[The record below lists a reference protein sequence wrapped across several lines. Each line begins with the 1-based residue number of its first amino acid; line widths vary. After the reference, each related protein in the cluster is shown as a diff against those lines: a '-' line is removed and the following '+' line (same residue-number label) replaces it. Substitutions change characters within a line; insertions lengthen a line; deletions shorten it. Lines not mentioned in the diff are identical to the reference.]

1 MSETLEEPAVWFPA
15 VRAHSGADVFTER
28 LCAGLNAHGIHAEI
42 TWLPLRAEFAPW
54 SVAVPS
60 PPAWATVVH
69 VNSWLHPRFLPRDR
83 PIVSTLHSCVHD
95 PQLRPYKSLS
105 KALYHIIWIRRI
117 EAANLRCAAHVVAV
131 SRYTAQAA
139 QAAFGRQGIEV
150 IYNGVDTDFFSP
162 VARNQPHQ
170 PFRLL
175 YVGNWNPLKGV
186 DLFCPILQTL
196 GEDFEL
202 LYTADRN
209 GAHTPYALPANCQ
222 CIGRLNARD
231 LVQAYQNADALLV
244 PSRLEGFG
252 LVAAEAMACGLPVIA
267 ANTSSLP
274 EVIEHGKT
282 GLLCPVDDVS
292 AFAAAARTLAQNPAR
307 WQAMRQAAR
316 SRAVA
321 LFSAQEQLMRW
332 IALYQSL
339 SATNAP
345 LQPIPANGSSWS

>member
-1 MSETLEEPAVWFPA
+1 MSDRLAVWFPA

-28 LCAGLNAHGIHAEI
+28 LCAGLNARGIRAEI
-42 TWLPLRAEFAPW
+42 NWLPLRAEYAPW
-54 SVAVPS
+54 SVSVPR
-60 PPAWATVVH
+60 PPDWATVVH
-69 VNSWLHPRFLPRDR
+69 VNSWLHPRFLPRSL
-83 PIVSTLHSCVHD
+83 PVVSTLHSCVHD

-105 KALYHIIWIRRI
+105 KALYHTIWIRRI
-117 EAANLRCAAHVVAV
+117 EAANLRCAARVVAV

-139 QAAFGRQGIEV
+139 QAIFGRRDIEV

-175 YVGNWNPLKGV
+175 YVGNWDLRKGV

-231 LVQAYQNADALLV
+231 LVQAYQNADALLF
-244 PSRLEGFG
+244 PSRLEG
-252 LVAAEAMACGLPVIA
+252 LPLSVIEAMACGLPVIA
-267 ANTSSLP
+267 SDASSLP
-274 EVIEHGKT
+274 EVVEHGTT
-282 GLLCPVDDVS
+282 GLLCPMDDVD
-292 AFAAAARTLAQNPAR
+292 AFVTAARTLAQNPAR

-316 SRAVA
+316 SRAVD
-321 LFSAQEQLMRW
+321 LFSAQEQLMCW

-345 LQPIPANGSSWS
+345 RQPIPANGSSWS